1 MPSFHEPCW
10 IIMPWPTRTECGIL
24 HNAVYGV
31 FYFLGAGSA
40 FGAYDFRPDPANGG
54 WFMEKLKKIIREVP
68 DFPKPGI
75 LFYDI
80 TTLLG
85 DAEAF
90 QNVIEIFAGR
100 YEGRKPARIVAVDA
114 RGFIFGGA
122 LAHRLGVAF
131 VPVRKKGKLP
141 WQTVSAS
148 YQLEYGTDEVH
159 MHKDA
164 VQPGESVV
172 IVDDLL
178 ATGGTA
184 KATIE
189 LVQKCGGKVMECAFV
204 IELDFLNGGE
214 KLKPT
219 PVFSIL
225 HYDK

>member
-1 MPSFHEPCW
+1 
-10 IIMPWPTRTECGIL
+10 
-24 HNAVYGV
+24 
-31 FYFLGAGSA
+31 
-40 FGAYDFRPDPANGG
+40 
-54 WFMEKLKKIIREVP
+54 MEELKKIIREVP

-85 DAEAF
+85 DADAF
-90 QNVIEIFAGR
+90 SNVIEILAER
-100 YEGRKPARIVAVDA
+100 YEGRKPARVVAVDA

-122 LAHRLGVAF
+122 LAFRLGVSF

-141 WQTVSAS
+141 WETVSAS
-148 YQLEYGTDEVH
+148 YELEYGVDEVH
-159 MHKDA
+159 MHRDA
-164 VQPGESVV
+164 ILPGEPVV

-189 LVQKCGGKVMECAFV
+189 LVKKCGGEVMECAFV
-204 IELDFLNGGE
+204 VELDFLNGRE